1 LKLRLTNLSHQSVSI
16 TEFRINDTIIPEEL
30 YTSRKHDNLRAYT
43 VFYPNKQENI
53 EKLYNMENVVSGT
66 SENLNINES
75 QLLKPII
82 KLEPKEVRE
91 GTFSFVLHND
101 KNYELIKDNYNILT
115 IKTTDKKYD
124 ISVEIRKTLSKSK
137 LQEFDEN

>member
-1 LKLRLTNLSHQSVSI
+1 
-16 TEFRINDTIIPEEL
+16 
-30 YTSRKHDNLRAYT
+30 
-43 VFYPNKQENI
+43 
-53 EKLYNMENVVSGT
+53 
-66 SENLNINES
+66 
-75 QLLKPII
+75 